1 MRTRILLT
9 PEDFHA
15 CYLASLAFAGLSN
28 REAERS
34 WLERALVIAP
44 KNTHIETSLG
54 ISRLRDGD
62 TNAAHAAFDKAIRH
76 SWNFAPARYNRA
88 LIELEA
94 MHFARGWSDYE
105 WRFSYP
111 SAPGVWREF
120 PSPVWDGTSPLDGKL
135 LVWAEQSISTQ
146 ILFSSVLWELDL
158 PGGLIIETAAELIP
172 LLERAMPDV
181 EIVPVATPANPRL
194 FQDDIAAQIP
204 LGRLCGLKRQSLE
217 AFKNGKQNFLYAEA
231 ERSID
236 LMLDLAKPEKF
247 TIGLAWREGGVN
259 GVSLPLAQLEN
270 LLRVPNI
277 TWVSLED
284 DQALAEIGAF
294 EAKTGIHIVND
305 HGVDTACDLDGLAA
319 LVLACDL
326 VLSVDKPAAHLAG
339 ALGQSV
345 WTLLPDR
352 RMARW
357 YWFSGHLPR
366 PIKLARWYPSMRLV

>member
-1 MRTRILLT
+1 M
-9 PEDFHA
+9 
-15 CYLASLAFAGLSN
+15 
-28 REAERS
+28 
-34 WLERALVIAP
+34 
-44 KNTHIETSLG
+44 
-54 ISRLRDGD
+54 
-62 TNAAHAAFDKAIRH
+62 
-76 SWNFAPARYNRA
+76 
-88 LIELEA
+88 
-94 MHFARGWSDYE
+94 
-105 WRFSYP
+105 
-111 SAPGVWREF
+111 
-120 PSPVWDGTSPLDGKL
+120 
-135 LVWAEQSISTQ
+135 WAEQSISIQ

-172 LLERAMPDV
+172 LFERAMPDV

-204 LGRLCGLKRQSLE
+204 LGRLCGLKRQSLDT
-217 AFKNGKQNFLYAEA
+217 FKNGKQNFLDADA

-247 TIGLAWREGGVN
+247 TIGLAWRGAGDN
-259 GVSLPLAQLEN
+259 GVSIPLARLEN

-294 EAKTGIHIVND
+294 EANTGIHIVND

-326 VLSVDKPAAHLAG
+326 VLSVDKPTAHLAG

-357 YWFSGHLPR
+357 YWFSQHLPR
-366 PIKLARWYPSMRLV
+366 PVKLARWYPSMRLVWRLGDERVSAYFLRLAELVDRAVKRNS